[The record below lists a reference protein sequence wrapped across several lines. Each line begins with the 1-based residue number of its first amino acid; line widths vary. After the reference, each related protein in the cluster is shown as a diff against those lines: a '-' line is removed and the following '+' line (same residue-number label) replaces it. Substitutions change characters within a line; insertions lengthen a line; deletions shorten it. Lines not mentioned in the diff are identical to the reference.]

1 LDENNAI
8 GLISLTKDLEQEL
21 DTYLKFFILLYADD
35 TVILAESSGEEKGG
49 KILCLTNT
57 IITIEIIRY
66 FTIID
71 NSRFNVLIHIINY
84 IVHFTIYIVN

>member
-1 LDENNAI
+1 MN
-8 GLISLTKDLEQEL
+8 
-21 DTYLKFFILLYADD
+21 LYKR
-35 TVILAESSGEEKGG
+35 EEKGG